1 MPGFRSNWEIDQA
14 ALASTKPGEIVRLK
28 DKHAERKRIEA
39 ALKHFEKHG
48 SDVFANP
55 MDDLK
60 DAARKHLD
68 TLPVP
73 RVVYKVTGHM
83 PKEGRRTKEYRLVT
97 DAAKDAACWILD
109 GMEHVAIFRDEV

>member
-14 ALASTKPGEIVRLK
+14 PKLQAEP
-28 DKHAERKRIEA
+28 HAERKRIEA
-39 ALKHFEKHG
+39 ALKWNGVNDRFHMPEL
-48 SDVFANP
+48 DT
-55 MDDLK
+55 LK
-60 DAARKHLD
+60 EAARKHLD

-83 PKEGRRTKEYRLVT
+83 PKEGRRTEQHRLVT
-97 DAAKDAACWILD
+97 DAAKVAACWILD